1 MLFHDIAAVVGA
13 AAAVLVASAGDVA
26 FHDPLN
32 NRPVA
37 IPLPEGDKRTDAVV
51 QFHRT
56 GQNVYLDKEDALER
70 GREIFEEWCQAC
82 HMPDGSGRIGPS
94 LIDDDYRRERADTD
108 IGKFEV
114 VFLGGAGAMQSF
126 ADRLSQDDMLKV
138 IAYIHELRAK
148 AGKNDAGTARAPG

>member
-1 MLFHDIAAVVGA
+1 MLLHNVATALAAASAVLIAAAEG
-13 AAAVLVASAGDVA
+13 VA
-26 FHDPLN
+26 FHDPLSN
-32 NRPVA
+32 KPVA
-37 IPLPEGDKRTDAVV
+37 IPLPEGDKRTEAVV

-56 GQNVYLDKEDALER
+56 GQIAYLGKEDALER

-94 LIDDDYRRERADTD
+94 LIDDEYRRRRADTD

-126 ADRLSQDDMLKV
+126 SDRLSQDDMLKV